1 MEMLVSFMVVS
12 SVSLHP
18 CLGMSMN
25 WMAALTLMDHMKGVK
40 SLIHVYRSC
49 VITSRIYHL

>member
-1 MEMLVSFMVVS
+1 MSFMVVS